1 LYTQCHTQR
10 EQMLKIWLLCDFYFF
25 LCACIVAKLYISN
38 FMPLKLASA
47 WS

>member
-1 LYTQCHTQR
+1 
-10 EQMLKIWLLCDFYFF
+10 
-25 LCACIVAKLYISN
+25 VAKLYISN